1 MFSGASYI
9 IVCTAKNR
17 MLRRLRRL
25 REPRY
30 LIGAIVGI
38 AYIGFAVAGRMI
50 GMRTGSRGRRE
61 RTAPAALIPAFGA
74 TGPSL
79 AGLVMVALASAIWL
93 TPLSTSF
100 LTFTPAEKAMLFA
113 APLTRR
119 QLLMYRVMRA
129 QWSSFFGAAVFAIAY
144 PVASVPARLR
154 GLAAGWLALMT
165 LHLFLSG
172 ALLARLRLRTM
183 GAPVAGRAAAAVA
196 LTRARVLLRLPQL
209 LTVGAFA
216 VVAVEIALAVRAHP
230 VQTPRDVFDVIREVM
245 QGGLT
250 PHVLIPFLA
259 VVRPLFAMSLSSFIA
274 AMIPALVVYAM
285 VLAWV
290 VSSDDVVD
298 TLAERSA
305 EEPARAARADTAAY
319 QARSAAWT
327 LALKGRPEGLF
338 IWKGAQQTFRMVDR
352 RAVVQFLAVIAWIA
366 VFVVLMGRLRGGE
379 LARALAALATVAA
392 ALVTIIGPQ
401 VFRRDMRQDLAKLDV
416 LQTWPIRPA
425 SVVRG
430 EILWPA
436 AVVTALAWVL
446 GAVAL
451 MLSASLFS
459 RANLSMRVAIGGA
472 ALIFVPALVLAQ
484 YTIHNAAALIFPGW
498 IPADG
503 SRLRGVDALGQR
515 LILFGGTFVVL
526 LVSLLPAAIVSGM
539 LWLVLYPVAGV
550 WSIVPIAGLAA
561 AIVLAEIFLAT
572 EALGPAY
579 ESLDMTSVERIE

>member
-1 MFSGASYI
+1 M
-9 IVCTAKNR
+9 
-17 MLRRLRRL
+17 
-25 REPRY
+25 
-30 LIGAIVGI
+30 
-38 AYIGFAVAGRMI
+38 
-50 GMRTGSRGRRE
+50 
-61 RTAPAALIPAFGA
+61 
-74 TGPSL
+74 
-79 AGLVMVALASAIWL
+79 
-93 TPLSTSF
+93 
-100 LTFTPAEKAMLFA
+100 
-113 APLTRR
+113 
-119 QLLMYRVMRA
+119 
-129 QWSSFFGAAVFAIAY
+129 
-144 PVASVPARLR
+144 
-154 GLAAGWLALMT
+154 
-165 LHLFLSG
+165 
-172 ALLARLRLRTM
+172 
-183 GAPVAGRAAAAVA
+183 
-196 LTRARVLLRLPQL
+196 RARVLLRLPQL

-216 VVAVEIALAVRAHP
+216 VVAVEIALAARIHP
-230 VQTPRDVFDVIREVM
+230 VQTPGDVFHVIREVM
-245 QGGLT
+245 QGGLA
-250 PHVLIPFLA
+250 PHVLMPFLA

-274 AMIPALVVYAM
+274 AMIPALVVYAT

-290 VSSDDVVD
+290 MSSDDVVD
-298 TLAERSA
+298 ALAERSA

-352 RAVVQFLAVIAWIA
+352 RAVVQFLAVIAWIS
-366 VFVVLMGRLRGGE
+366 VFVVLIGRLGGRE

-401 VFRRDMRQDLAKLDV
+401 VLRRDMRQDLAKLDV

-446 GAVAL
+446 GVVAL

-459 RANLSMRVAIGGA
+459 RANLSVRLAIGSA
-472 ALIFVPALVLAQ
+472 ALIVVPALVLAQ

-526 LVSLLPAAIVSGM
+526 MVSLLPAAIVSGT

-561 AIVLAEIFLAT
+561 AIVLAEVLLAT

>member
-1 MFSGASYI
+1 MFSAAFYI

-17 MLRRLRRL
+17 MQRRLRRL

-38 AYIGFAVAGRMI
+38 AYIGFAIAGRMI
-50 GMRTGSRGRRE
+50 GMRTGSRRRRE
-61 RTAPAALIPAFGA
+61 GTAPAALMPAFGA

-100 LTFTPAEKAMLFA
+100 LAFTPAEKAMMFA

-144 PVASVPARLR
+144 PVASAPARLR

-183 GAPVAGRAAAAVA
+183 GAPSM
-196 LTRARVLLRLPQL
+196 RARVLLRLPQL

-216 VVAVEIALAVRAHP
+216 VVAVEIALAARIHP
-230 VQTPRDVFDVIREVM
+230 VQTPGDVFHVIREVM
-245 QGGLT
+245 QGGLA
-250 PHVLIPFLA
+250 PHVLMPFLA

-274 AMIPALVVYAM
+274 AMIPALVVYAT

-290 VSSDDVVD
+290 MSSDDVVD
-298 TLAERSA
+298 ALAERSA

-352 RAVVQFLAVIAWIA
+352 RAVVQFLAVIAWIS
-366 VFVVLMGRLRGGE
+366 VFVVLIGRLGGRE

-401 VFRRDMRQDLAKLDV
+401 VLRRDMRQDLAKLDV

-459 RANLSMRVAIGGA
+459 RANLSVRLAIGSA
-472 ALIFVPALVLAQ
+472 ALIVVPALVLAQ

-526 LVSLLPAAIVSGM
+526 MVSLLPAAIVSGT

-561 AIVLAEIFLAT
+561 AIVLAEVLLAT

>member
-1 MFSGASYI
+1 MFSAASYI

-17 MLRRLRRL
+17 MQRRLRRL

-38 AYIGFAVAGRMI
+38 AYIGFAIAGRMI
-50 GMRTGSRGRRE
+50 GMRTGSRRRRE

-93 TPLSTSF
+93 TPLSASF
-100 LTFTPAEKAMLFA
+100 LTFTPAEKAVLFA

-129 QWSSFFGAAVFAIAY
+129 QWSSLFGAAVFAIAY
-144 PVASVPARLR
+144 PVASAPARLR

-183 GAPVAGRAAAAVA
+183 GAPSM
-196 LTRARVLLRLPQL
+196 RARVLLRLPQL

-216 VVAVEIALAVRAHP
+216 VVAVEIALAARIHP
-230 VQTPRDVFDVIREVM
+230 VQTPGDVFHVIREVM
-245 QGGLT
+245 QGGLA
-250 PHVLIPFLA
+250 PHVLMPFLA

-274 AMIPALVVYAM
+274 AMIPALVVYAT

-290 VSSDDVVD
+290 MSSDDVVD
-298 TLAERSA
+298 ALAERSA

-352 RAVVQFLAVIAWIA
+352 RAVVQFLAVIAWIS
-366 VFVVLMGRLRGGE
+366 VFVVLIGRLGGRE

-401 VFRRDMRQDLAKLDV
+401 VLRRDMRQDLAKLDV

-446 GAVAL
+446 GVVAL

-459 RANLSMRVAIGGA
+459 RANLSVRLAIGSA
-472 ALIFVPALVLAQ
+472 ALIVVPALVLAQ

-526 LVSLLPAAIVSGM
+526 MVSLLPAAIVSGT

-561 AIVLAEIFLAT
+561 AIVLAEVLLAT